1 MAATLAAR
9 VNSTTGSIDKFT
21 SVYKTSGGGA
31 KKLRGATTT
40 RKPEDQW
47 TRTGK
52 LVQKTPSKGGT
63 TYRNEVLRCKVSGC
77 WTTRE
82 HRVNDDGTLC
92 AMSSNL
98 SKHYRD
104 KHPKKHAAASMNTV
118 VVVKPD
124 GTNQRTLDL
133 PFEKQQQHRFEV
145 CDTLHLLRPASA
157 HNAIKYE
164 LMLDL
169 DFLGGYDDQVT
180 SQCCH

>member
-1 MAATLAAR
+1 
-9 VNSTTGSIDKFT
+9 
-21 SVYKTSGGGA
+21 
-31 KKLRGATTT
+31 
-40 RKPEDQW
+40 
-47 TRTGK
+47 
-52 LVQKTPSKGGT
+52 
-63 TYRNEVLRCKVSGC
+63 
-77 WTTRE
+77 
-82 HRVNDDGTLC
+82 
-92 AMSSNL
+92 MSSNL

-104 KHPKKHAAASMNTV
+104 KHPKEHAAASMNTA

-124 GTNQRTLDL
+124 GTNQCTLEL

-145 CDTLHLLRPASA
+145 YDTLHLLRPASA